1 MNIPISSY
9 PGSRWW
15 KFDFHTHT
23 PASSDYGAGTD
34 QSVLKVKTY
43 RDWIGDFISA
53 GIRCVAVTDHNCGDW
68 IDPLKAELEKMREEK
83 VLGSEEFFMFPG
95 TELSIGGV
103 HYLAIFDPSAS
114 GKVISDLLAVA
125 RYNQDSINARGYCEE
140 TDVATVCKEVTR
152 LGGIFIPAHVDL
164 QSTGL
169 FKTSQSAALGP
180 ILKCDGIQAMEIVDH
195 AFSLPQVFTD
205 SKVRWASVL
214 GSDSHHP
221 TAPPIDG
228 DHPFPR
234 FPGSHYTWV
243 KMGSPSLDEL
253 RLALHDGNDFSLIRS
268 DERAADFDP
277 NETPHDWIESL
288 EITNAGLMGLG
299 SPAVYSF
306 NPWMNAIIGGRG
318 SGKSTLVHFI
328 RLTTKRG
335 DDLSR
340 LGDEKENR
348 VLKNFNSFARV
359 ANGRIQDAG
368 GLREDTQAILIYR
381 KGGDRF
387 RLTWL
392 ATDRGTT
399 VETWDEDFDEW
410 MSASSQDVVG
420 RFPLRIF
427 SQDEIGLIAERPEA
441 LLARVDESIAK
452 ADWQARWN
460 ETENRFLT
468 VLATIRS
475 LRSRLAEKDR
485 LTGQLEDLVKQLA
498 TFEKSEHAKVR
509 KDYQKVTKQE
519 REMNALFE
527 AFDELAENIGALNDG
542 FLLHDLPDDLIDPE
556 NPADSGLTVVDEVL
570 HSVAAKASRILEK
583 MRLAMKNLA
592 ENQQSLLQ
600 SSQWFKCKIE
610 AEAAHASLIEALKSQ
625 GVEDPSAFAT
635 LVAKRQTIEKALKE
649 IAGIEKEIS
658 NLTEAAIACR
668 DVEMLA
674 LRIELRTMR
683 GNFLSKELGGNPY
696 VQISLNAF
704 GDEDDSDRVEKDL
717 RGILGCEDTRFADAL
732 RDSDK
737 KSGFVETLYTNLPS
751 NEGERA
757 DVILKRIQ
765 TWKQEVVNAG
775 KGKASNLPARFHS
788 YITTKCKDRPE
799 FLDRLLV
806 WWPEDSLV
814 VSYSRGGDGKNF
826 VPLTTGS
833 AGEKAAT
840 LLAFFLA
847 HGEAPLILDQP
858 ENDLDNHLITDLV
871 VKQLRENK
879 KRRQIIVVTHNPNI
893 VVNGDAEM
901 VHAMNFAN
909 GQCRTKAS
917 GALQEESVR
926 TEVCEVMEG
935 GRAALKSR
943 FQRLI

>member
-1 MNIPISSY
+1 MNIPPAPF

-15 KFDFHTHT
+15 RFDFHTHT
-23 PASSDYGAGTD
+23 PASSDYGSGPN
-34 QSVLKVKTY
+34 QSVLKA
-43 RDWIGDFISA
+43 RACREWINDFILA
-53 GIRCVAVTDHNCGDW
+53 GIECVAVTDHHCGDW
-68 IDPLKAELEKMREEK
+68 IDPLKVELLKMRQEGR
-83 VLGSEEFFMFPG
+83 LGADRFFLFPG

-103 HYLAIFDPSAS
+103 HFLAIFDPSAT

-125 RYNQDSINARGYCEE
+125 RYNQDPINAQGYCEE
-140 TDVATVCKEVTR
+140 TDVGTICKEVIR

-164 QSTGL
+164 KSTGL

-180 ILKCDGIQAMEIVDH
+180 ILKCDAIQAMEIVDRS
-195 AFSLPQVFTD
+195 FVLPAIFVD
-205 SKVRWASVL
+205 SKVRWVSVL

-221 TAPPIDG
+221 SADPSRDQ
-228 DHPFPR
+228 PR
-234 FPGSHYTWV
+234 FHGSHFTWV
-243 KMGSPSLDEL
+243 KMGAPSLDEL

-288 EITNAGLMGLG
+288 EITNARLMGLG
-299 SPAVYSF
+299 FPAVYSF

-318 SGKSTLVHFI
+318 SGKSTLIHFI
-328 RLTTKRG
+328 RLATKRG
-335 DDLSR
+335 EDLSR
-340 LGDEKENR
+340 LGYEKENR

-359 ANGRIQDAG
+359 AGGRIQDAG
-368 GLREDTQAILIYR
+368 GLRVDTQAILIYR
-381 KGGDRF
+381 KGSDRY

-392 ATDRGTT
+392 ASDRGTT
-399 VETWDEDFDEW
+399 VETWDENLEDW
-410 MSASSQDVVG
+410 MSASSQDVVE

-441 LLARVDESIAK
+441 LLARVDEGIAK

-468 VLATIRS
+468 ILATIRS

-509 KDYQKVTKQE
+509 KDYQKVTRQE
-519 REMNALFE
+519 REMNALLEVFNE
-527 AFDELAENIGALNDG
+527 LSENMGAFNDG

-556 NPADSGLTVVDEVL
+556 NPADSDLKVVDEAL
-570 HSVAAKASRILEK
+570 HSAAAKASKILEK
-583 MRLAMKNLA
+583 VRLAMKALT
-592 ENQQSLLQ
+592 ERQQSRLQ
-600 SSQWFKCKIE
+600 SSQWFKSKIE
-610 AEAAHASLIEALKSQ
+610 AEAAHVSLIEALRRQ

-635 LVAKRQTIEKALKE
+635 LVARRQTVEKALKE

-658 NLTEAAIACR
+658 NLTEVAIACR
-668 DVEMLA
+668 GVEMLT
-674 LRIELRTMR
+674 LRTELRTMR
-683 GNFLSKELGGNPY
+683 GHFLSKELGGNPY
-696 VQISLNAF
+696 VQIFLNAF
-704 GDEDDSDRVEKDL
+704 GDDDDKDRVEKDL
-717 RGILGCEDTRFADAL
+717 RGILGCEDNRFSDAL
-732 RDSDK
+732 RDSEK
-737 KSGFVETLYTNLPS
+737 KSGFVEGIYALLPP
-751 NEGERA
+751 NEAERA
-757 DVILKRIQ
+757 NLILERIQ
-765 TWKQEVVNAG
+765 TWKQDVVNAG
-775 KGKASNLPARFHS
+775 KGKTSNLPARFHS
-788 YITTKCKDRPE
+788 FIATKCKERPE

-833 AGEKAAT
+833 AGEKAAA

-847 HGEAPLILDQP
+847 HGDAPLILDQP

-871 VKQLRENK
+871 VKQMHENK

-893 VVNGDAEM
+893 VVNGDADM
-901 VHAMNFAN
+901 VNAMNFAG

-917 GALQEESVR
+917 GALQEAAVR